1 MNLSCTLRQIW
12 FYITTDLLKSQ
23 YYFAIIGIFMRLV
36 VFDTKITL
44 LARQGKGFYAGM
56 RTSYGSGL
64 RAGSPSGMLR

>member
-1 MNLSCTLRQIW
+1 
-12 FYITTDLLKSQ
+12 
-23 YYFAIIGIFMRLV
+23 MRLV

>member
-44 LARQGKGFYAGM
+44 LARQGKGFNAM
-56 RTSYGSGL
+56 
-64 RAGSPSGMLR
+64 